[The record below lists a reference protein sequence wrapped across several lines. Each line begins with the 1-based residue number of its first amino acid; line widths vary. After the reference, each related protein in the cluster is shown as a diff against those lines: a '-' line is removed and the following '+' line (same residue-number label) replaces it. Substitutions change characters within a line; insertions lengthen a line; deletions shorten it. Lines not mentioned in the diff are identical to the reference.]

1 MRKAK
6 LFFCSTGV
14 ALPKLGE
21 PDAPRFILIRP
32 GCYDADKFTPQEIMK
47 VATMFTDVMMITDD
61 NFSIAGQ
68 VGILDFSLI
77 TLKHFIQFNN
87 PTFIKKWTMY
97 QQDGIPIRQKGMH
110 YVKMPSFALT
120 VFNIFKSFMN
130 EKIQSRVS
138 LKSLKIIT
146 FY

>member
-1 MRKAK
+1 
-6 LFFCSTGV
+6 
-14 ALPKLGE
+14 
-21 PDAPRFILIRP
+21 
-32 GCYDADKFTPQEIMK
+32 MK
-47 VATMFTDVMMITDD
+47 VACMFTDIMMITDD

-77 TLKHFIQFNN
+77 SFKHFIHFNN

-97 QQDGIPIRQKGMH
+97 SQDACPVRQKGMH

-120 VFNIFKSFMN
+120 VFNLFKSFMN

-138 LKSLKIIT
+138 RKLCRNIT
-146 FY
+146 FN